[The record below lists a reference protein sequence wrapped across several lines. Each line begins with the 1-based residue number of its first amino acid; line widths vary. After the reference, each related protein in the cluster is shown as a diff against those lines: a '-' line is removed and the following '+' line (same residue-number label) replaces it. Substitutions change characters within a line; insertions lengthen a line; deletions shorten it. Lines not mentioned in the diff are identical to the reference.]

1 MNVRATLF
9 AGMLA
14 VGSLGTGR
22 AAWAWPQEEQAKG
35 EAAEAGDEAE
45 AAVDDDEDGEERWY
59 AIVGGDVH
67 TGLGG
72 VLRGATVLARNGR
85 IREIGRDLVLPE
97 GTEVLDASGLRVY
110 PGLVAL
116 DATSRI
122 SGGLSG
128 PTPEDEAA
136 EQGIDLH
143 HGLERGSEGGVEDE
157 VEAGVEGVLDS
168 LHLPVTSDDDPA
180 QAELG
185 LRSEIEDTFDPFSQY
200 LVLALATGITT
211 AEQQNAAVKLK
222 RGELEGLLLSDK
234 FQTPIVWSLSNPSSI
249 QNAREKFAKAAEYLR
264 QLRAHEALPE
274 KERKEKKEPS
284 KKGVDPGF
292 LSVLEGKTVARFNA
306 NQREELIG
314 IARLAQEYRFR
325 PVILGC
331 QEGWTVAEELGRAGA
346 YAVVTPRD
354 RAPKDE
360 TLVRPGGTSIENAA
374 ILWRSGVQVAIRP
387 SSTAFDLGGIT
398 GRDLLALTVEAGFGV
413 RGGLSEDAALQA
425 ITIVPAR
432 LLGCDHRIGTLEIGK
447 DLDAIVTD
455 GDLLHYQTFVQYAV
469 VDGKLVYD
477 KEKEIFFAHIRPRP
491 KKAVETPAPAAE
503 PTDEPKPEEQVE
515 SGESEDDEPDEE
527 EDEEGTT
534 QDDDGS

>member
-1 MNVRATLF
+1 MNARAALC
-9 AGMLA
+9 AGFLA
-14 VGSLGTGR
+14 VASFATAR
-22 AAWAWPQEEQAKG
+22 VAWSAPQEEEQAGG
-35 EAAEAGDEAE
+35 EAAEGGDEAE
-45 AAVDDDEDGEERWY
+45 PEADEADDGEERWY

-72 VLRGATVLARNGR
+72 VLRGATILARNGR

-97 GTEVLDASGLRVY
+97 GTEVLDASGMRVY

-122 SGGLSG
+122 TGGLFG

-143 HGLERGSEGGVEDE
+143 HGVEQADEPGAEGSGETGAE
-157 VEAGVEGVLDS
+157 VVLDA
-168 LHLPVTSDDDPA
+168 LHLPVAGDDGAA

-185 LRSEIEDTFDPFSQY
+185 LKSEIEDTFDPFSQY

-222 RGELEGLLLSDK
+222 RGELEGVLLSDK

-264 QLRAHEALPE
+264 QLRAYEAIPE

-292 LSVLEGKTVARFNA
+292 LSVLEGKTLARFNA
-306 NQREELIG
+306 NRREELIG

-374 ILWRSGVQVAIRP
+374 ILWRSGVQVAIRA
-387 SSTAFDLGGIT
+387 SSTAFDLGGIS
-398 GRDLLALTVEAGFGV
+398 GRDLMALTVEAGFGV
-413 RGGLSEDAALQA
+413 RGGLPEEAAMQA

-432 LLGCDHRIGTLEIGK
+432 LLGCDHRVGTLEIGK

-491 KKAVETPAPAAE
+491 KKAVDAPAPAPAE
-503 PTDEPKPEEQVE
+503 EQAEQKEEEPKPEEGAE
-515 SGESEDDEPDEE
+515 DGEETTE
-527 EDEEGTT
+527 EDE
-534 QDDDGS
+534 GS